1 VRAGRFTGRMKTG
14 WVILIVAAMLTAGCA
29 STDSAKYGEVP
40 GPSQAPATPAVAS
53 PPPTP
58 VTEPTN
64 SASPKTGLA
73 ENVKNF
79 FGNLTKKEEVQFGE
93 VPGPSQT
100 KLALP
105 PPTVAVSVEPT
116 NAPPPKMVEAK
127 PKPTPPPVV
136 KTTAPPTIKAKTPPQ
151 EQAPIV
157 TPDNSQTGKVVKF
170 NEAARIVVLEFP
182 LTNLPGPERQL
193 FIYRNDLKVGEVKT
207 SRWQNREYVVADLVS
222 GEAKEGDVVRD
233 R

>member
-1 VRAGRFTGRMKTG
+1 VRAERFTGRMKTG
-14 WVILIVAAMLTAGCA
+14 WSMLIVAAVLTAGCA

-40 GPSQAPATPAVAS
+40 GPSPAHAAPVIEPPATVTAPA
-53 PPPTP
+53 
-58 VTEPTN
+58 PTN
-64 SASPKTGLA
+64 SVSPKTGLA
-73 ENVKNF
+73 ESVKNF
-79 FGNLTKKEEVQFGE
+79 FGNLTKKDEVEFGE

-100 KLALP
+100 RLALP
-105 PPTVAVSVEPT
+105 PPVAPVSEVPT
-116 NAPPPKMVEAK
+116 NVPPTKKPEAK

-136 KTTAPPTIKAKTPPQ
+136 KTAPPPATKAKAPPA
-151 EQAPIV
+151 EAPIV

-182 LTNLPGPERQL
+182 LTNLPGPERHL
-193 FIYRNDLKVGEVKT
+193 FIYRNNLKVGEVKT